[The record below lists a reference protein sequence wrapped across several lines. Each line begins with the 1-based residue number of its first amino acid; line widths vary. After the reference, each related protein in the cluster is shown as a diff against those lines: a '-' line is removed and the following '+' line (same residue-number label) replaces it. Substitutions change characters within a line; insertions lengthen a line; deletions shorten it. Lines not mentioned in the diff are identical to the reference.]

1 MTDKQARNSKASST
15 PGGKLTGKRTVTR
28 PGPTSFT
35 PRVFAVANLKGGV
48 GKTTTALNLAAAWA
62 ELRRK
67 VLLIDL
73 DPSAT
78 LTRLLGIPVDEDDP
92 DVPSAYTLLRPANRS
107 TLAEVVQQT
116 PLGLPI
122 VPSTQDL
129 DKIPFLLHDD
139 PSWGTTLARALGS
152 SLPYEIVVLDCPPE
166 SIILT
171 YMALGAATDAVVV
184 LQPEGPAVMGAV
196 QMNRRIDAIRES
208 SPALVRHRLVVNM
221 DAPSQRL
228 AQGYVAGLTREFPGL
243 VCATVIPRRVNV
255 AEAMSAGLP
264 VTAYAPRSPAARAY
278 RKLAAE
284 LLNGGAA

>member
-1 MTDKQARNSKASST
+1 VDVSKLLNRRANARAPT
-15 PGGKLTGKRTVTR
+15 PLV
-28 PGPTSFT
+28 S
-35 PRVFAVANLKGGV
+35 PRIFAVANLKGGV
-48 GKTTTALNLAAAWA
+48 GKTTTALNLGAAWA

-78 LTRLLGIPVDEDDP
+78 LTRLLGVPIDEDDP
-92 DVPSAYTLLRPANRS
+92 DLPSAYTLLRPTRRS
-107 TLAEVVQQT
+107 TLEEVVCRT

-122 VPSTQDL
+122 VPSTQEL
-129 DKIPFLLHDD
+129 DKLPFLLHDD
-139 PSWGTTLARALGS
+139 PSWGTTLARALGPT
-152 SLPYEIVVLDCPPE
+152 LPYEIVVLDCPPE

-171 YMALGAATDAVVV
+171 YLALGAATDAVVV

-208 SPALVRHRLVVNM
+208 SPKLVRHRLVVNM
-221 DAPSQRL
+221 DAPNQRL
-228 AQGYVAGLTREFPGL
+228 AQGYVAGLTREFPDL
-243 VCATVIPRRVNV
+243 VCATIIPRRVAV

-284 LLNGGAA
+284 LLDGGAR